1 MVHTMKTRF
10 ELTAAALRP
19 AALALILSMASFA
32 AAADV
37 SEQAAEETL
46 PDNAPSA
53 GAMAFDLVVIRPLS
67 LVATLLGSG
76 LFLLQLPLDLIQG
89 TPPVDPAQ
97 KLVVEPARY
106 TFDRPLGV
114 MEY

>member
-1 MVHTMKTRF
+1 M
-10 ELTAAALRP
+10 
-19 AALALILSMASFA
+19 
-32 AAADV
+32 
-37 SEQAAEETL
+37 L
-46 PDNAPSA
+46 PDSAPSA

>member
-1 MVHTMKTRF
+1 MKKLL
-10 ELTAAALRP
+10 ENP
-19 AALALILSMASFA
+19 AALIRPLLLAGALSLASSTAFA
-32 AAADV
+32 
-37 SEQAAEETL
+37 QLPPAEEAPL
-46 PDNAPSA
+46 DDAPSA
-53 GAMAFDLVVIRPLS
+53 GAMVFDLVVVRPLS

-76 LFLLQLPLDLIQG
+76 VFLLQLPLNLIQG
-89 TPPVDPAQ
+89 TPPIDPAQ